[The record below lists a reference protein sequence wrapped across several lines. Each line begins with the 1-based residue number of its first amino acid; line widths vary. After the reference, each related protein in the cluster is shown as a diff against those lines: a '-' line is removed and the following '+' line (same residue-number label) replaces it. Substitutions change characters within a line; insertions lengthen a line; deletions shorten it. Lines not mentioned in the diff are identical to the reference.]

1 MAKYNEIKRSLSKF
15 LVENPEMQTSEVA
28 KLFIG
33 PLAKKRIVYHWIKQF
48 KEFGTLDRKIA
59 SGRPVVIAHK
69 GNITKI
75 RKYFNHRSGSSQRS
89 AAGRFGCSQQYISYI
104 LKKHTKVGH
113 RKKLKRPLLSH
124 VQRRQARP
132 KCRRL
137 YENYKKNLPCKFDS
151 EVRGR
156 LSIFYI

>member
-48 KEFGTLDRKIA
+48 KESGTLDRKIA
-59 SGRPVVIAHK
+59 SGRPAVIAHK
-69 GNITKI
+69 GKITKI
-75 RKYFNHRSGSSQRS
+75 RKYFNHRSGRSQRS

-104 LKKHTKVGH
+104 LTYMSKVN
-113 RKKLKRPLLSH
+113 KSPIIEQYLKYSFIQYL
-124 VQRRQARP
+124 
-132 KCRRL
+132 
-137 YENYKKNLPCKFDS
+137 NN
-151 EVRGR
+151 
-156 LSIFYI
+156 